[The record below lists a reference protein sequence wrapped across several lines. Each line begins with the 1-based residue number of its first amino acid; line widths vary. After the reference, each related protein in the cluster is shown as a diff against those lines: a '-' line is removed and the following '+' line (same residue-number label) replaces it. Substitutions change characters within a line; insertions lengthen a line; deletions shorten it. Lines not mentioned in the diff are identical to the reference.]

1 VVPLDVLAVDAVRAN
16 SANRC
21 YHCKRAIFTRLTE
34 EAQAAG
40 FPLVVE
46 GSNTDDL
53 ADYRPGRRALE
64 EMGIHSPLLRAGLS
78 KAEIR
83 TLSERLG
90 LPTASKPSAACLASR
105 FAYGEQITR
114 EGLARVDAAERFLR
128 ARGFSQARVR
138 VHGNLARIEVQPAL
152 VPDIVSE
159 PLRTELLSHMRDL
172 GFAYATV
179 DLAGYRTGS
188 MNEVL

>member
-1 VVPLDVLAVDAVRAN
+1 
-16 SANRC
+16 
-21 YHCKRAIFTRLTE
+21 
-34 EAQAAG
+34 
-40 FPLVVE
+40 
-46 GSNTDDL
+46 
-53 ADYRPGRRALE
+53 
-64 EMGIHSPLLRAGLS
+64 MGIQSPLLRAGLS
-78 KAEIR
+78 KVEIR
-83 TLSERLG
+83 ILSEHLG
-90 LPTASKPSAACLASR
+90 LPTATKPSAACLASR